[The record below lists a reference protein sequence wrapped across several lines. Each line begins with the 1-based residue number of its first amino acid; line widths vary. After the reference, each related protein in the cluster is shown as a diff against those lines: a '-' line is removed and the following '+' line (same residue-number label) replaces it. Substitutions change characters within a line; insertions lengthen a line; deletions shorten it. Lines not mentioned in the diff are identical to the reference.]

1 MQVAVLG
8 AGSWGTTVASI
19 SARRAPTV
27 LWARDES
34 VADEV
39 NRDHTNSKYLDGFK
53 LPTRLEATAD
63 IADAVRRADVLVV
76 GIPSA
81 SFRSVL
87 ETASDFLRPWVP
99 VVSLTKGF
107 ERETNLR
114 MTQVI
119 NDVMPGHPAAALT
132 GPNLAREIMAKQAAA
147 AVVATSDL
155 SVAARLQELFSTAM
169 FRVYRNHD
177 VVGCELGGALKNV
190 IAIATGMA
198 DGLGVGDN
206 TKAMVMTRGLAELS
220 RLGEAMGGE
229 PATFAGLAG
238 MGDLIATCMS
248 PHSRNR
254 HVGEQLGLGR
264 SLQEILDDM
273 HMVAEGVKTTAT
285 VASMSGELGL
295 SMPVS
300 SAIHQVIE
308 GKATPT
314 DAYRGLTP
322 AAHEADIG

>member
-1 MQVAVLG
+1 MQVVVLG

-19 SARRAPTV
+19 AARRCPTL
-27 LWARDES
+27 LWARDET
-34 VADEV
+34 VADEI
-39 NRDHTNSKYLDGFK
+39 NRDHTNSRYLDGFT
-53 LPTRLEATAD
+53 LPRRLEASAD
-63 IADAVRRADVLVV
+63 LGDAVRRADVLVV
-76 GIPSA
+76 GIPSS

-107 ERETNLR
+107 ERDSNRR
-114 MTQVI
+114 MTEVI

-132 GPNLAREIMAKQAAA
+132 GPNLAREIMARQAAA

-155 SVAARLQELFSTAM
+155 SVAARLQDIFSTTM

-206 TKAMVMTRGLAELS
+206 TKAMVMTRGLAELT
-220 RLGEAMGGE
+220 RLGVALGGE
-229 PATFAGLAG
+229 PATFSGLAG

-273 HMVAEGVKTTAT
+273 HMVAEGVRTTAT
-285 VASMSGELGL
+285 VAKMAGDLGMTL
-295 SMPVS
+295 PVS
-300 SAIHQVIE
+300 DAIHQVIE
-308 GKATPT
+308 GNIGPAE
-314 DAYRGLTP
+314 AYRGLTP
-322 AAHEADIG
+322 AAHESDEG